1 MGSMAGGAL
10 TETGRTLGKG
20 FAHRLRAEPFST
32 RVCGSVHSHSS
43 PGSRVKLGGQPGGR
57 AGLAAEVPP
66 PVGSREGLDASAGEW
81 LVILRPGLKASRAES
96 A

>member
-1 MGSMAGGAL
+1 MAGGAL

-32 RVCGSVHSHSS
+32 GICGSVHSHSS
-43 PGSRVKLGGQPGGR
+43 PGSRVKLGGQPDGR

-66 PVGSREGLDASAGEW
+66 PVGSREGLDARAGEW